1 MMGVYFDAS
10 LIVSLFV
17 EDALTGRADA
27 YIATHRPTP
36 AISDLA
42 AAEFASSVSRSV
54 RMKSMTRVQGQAILM
69 EFDAWRARE
78 GTSCFVDTADVT
90 TADVL
95 LRQLDL
101 PLRTPDALN
110 IAIAERHGFELATF
124 DEQMKV
130 AARLVGLRLAPA

>member
-1 MMGVYFDAS
+1 MGVYFDAS

-27 YIATHRPTP
+27 YIATHRPTA

-78 GTSCFVDTADVT
+78 ATSCFVDTADVT

-95 LRQLDL
+95 LRRLDL